1 MQKTKKNSSEF
12 SGLIFRISDHQKTAN
27 SSESSIAPGPVIQ
40 VWTIKGC
47 MESGSAISWRLG
59 PRTLPK
65 KTPVQN
71 RTACE
76 NCTSSLRR
84 STIRSSR
91 ICGSRSAR
99 RGRMRRPL
107 KRTRNRWQRWECS
120 GPLLGRSLRAR
131 PDAQRPSP
139 PGTHPSRR

>member
-1 MQKTKKNSSEF
+1 MKKRNSSEF
-12 SGLIFRISDHQKTAN
+12 SELLFGISDYQKTAN
-27 SSESSIAPGPVIQ
+27 SSDSSIAPVIQ

-71 RTACE
+71 NVAHSTSARGSRTTDLRGSDCRSAKTACA
-76 NCTSSLRR
+76 
-84 STIRSSR
+84 IHSR
-91 ICGSRSAR
+91 IAH
-99 RGRMRRPL
+99 RPL